1 MMTAVQGIIA
11 AGTVAYLT
19 REISWKNVAFTA
31 NHLFYLADIAL
42 KEGLVEV
49 PYFSLAAKAVFAVTP
64 VLVAVH
70 LSGNKMRMRT
80 KLCAAH
86 LSRFYYLASIVS
98 TVVLV
103 ALGHTSYG
111 IGFFSVVALDL
122 AVRHEKVHVFVKE
135 AFGWGAAGAAV
146 LTFASQGAR
155 LSTLRGRY
163 LLCVVAAQLILP
175 AVWKILNNNLPR
187 PKGPSSSRR
196 DSDPSDADL
205 RTFPNRNYRF
215 RPDRGLPYTTAAL
228 ALAPILPNEPSLP
241 TTSPTPGSAP
251 VTWVKNLTGGTAHG
265 W

>member
-1 MMTAVQGIIA
+1 MMTALQGIIA

-19 REISWKNVAFTA
+19 RETSWKNVAFTA
-31 NHLFYLADIAL
+31 NHLFYLAGIAL

-49 PYFSLAAKAVFAVTP
+49 PCFSLAAKAVFAVTP

-86 LSRFYYLASIVS
+86 LSRFYYLASAVS

-103 ALGHTSYG
+103 AFGHTSYG
-111 IGFFSVVALDL
+111 IGFFSVVALDF
-122 AVRHEKVHVFVKE
+122 AVRHEKVHVLVKE

-146 LTFASQGAR
+146 LTFASQGAK

-175 AVWKILNNNLPR
+175 AVWKILNNDLPR
-187 PKGPSSSRR
+187 PTGSSSARR
-196 DSDPSDADL
+196 DTDPSDADL
-205 RTFPNRNYRF
+205 RTFPHRTYSYDSRW
-215 RPDRGLPYTTAAL
+215 PYTSTAL

-241 TTSPTPGSAP
+241 TTSPTPGLAP
-251 VTWVKNLTGGTAHG
+251 VRWVKSLTGGTAHG